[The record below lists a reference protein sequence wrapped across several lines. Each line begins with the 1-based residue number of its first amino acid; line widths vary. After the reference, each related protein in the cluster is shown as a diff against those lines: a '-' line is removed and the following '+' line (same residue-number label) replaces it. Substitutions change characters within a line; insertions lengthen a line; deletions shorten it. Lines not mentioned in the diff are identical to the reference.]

1 MSKIIKILK
10 DFDECD
16 MCFNKMIVSCVKG
29 DLFYEL
35 ETILEENKKNIN
47 FVWVDHD
54 KCDNKYGLFLQK
66 IPNKIYDRLCLS
78 CLWQIVSKYN
88 DIPLGDKI
96 PCYN

>member
-1 MSKIIKILK
+1 
-10 DFDECD
+10 
-16 MCFNKMIVSCVKG
+16 MCFNKLILSCIKG

-35 ETILEENKKNIN
+35 ENILEENIN
-47 FVWVDHD
+47 FVCIDD
-54 KCDNKYGLFLQK
+54 NKCDNKYAQFLQK